1 MSITRIFFC
10 SLWGEGAGGGPWC
23 RPLGSTTDL
32 CVFCRERVRVVVS
45 VWSDCVG
52 AAVADKLT
60 RGEQELLNY
69 RNSQYRLLKYDMMD
83 TVKEADYV

>member
-1 MSITRIFFC
+1 MGLNGRRKNFCKHQNTETDIETDVNLQAFF
-10 SLWGEGAGGGPWC
+10 
-23 RPLGSTTDL
+23 TH
-32 CVFCRERVRVVVS
+32 CRERVRVVVS

>member
-1 MSITRIFFC
+1 M
-10 SLWGEGAGGGPWC
+10 
-23 RPLGSTTDL
+23 
-32 CVFCRERVRVVVS
+32 CVFCRERIRVVVS

-60 RGEQELLNY
+60 RGDQELLNY

>member
-1 MSITRIFFC
+1 M
-10 SLWGEGAGGGPWC
+10 
-23 RPLGSTTDL
+23 
-32 CVFCRERVRVVVS
+32 VVS

-52 AAVADKLT
+52 AALADKLT

-83 TVKEADYV
+83 TVKEAEYV